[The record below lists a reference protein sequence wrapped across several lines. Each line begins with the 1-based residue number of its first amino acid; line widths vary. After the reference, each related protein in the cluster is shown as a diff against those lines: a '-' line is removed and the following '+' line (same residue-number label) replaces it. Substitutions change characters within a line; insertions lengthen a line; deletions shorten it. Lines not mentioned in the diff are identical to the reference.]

1 MKKLNLESF
10 GVQEMN
16 TKEMAE
22 VQGGFLGFLLGAA
35 AVGIALWGIANF
47 VKDVLINGE
56 RFDMTEW

>member
-10 GVQEMN
+10 GVQELN
-16 TKEMAE
+16 AKEMAE

-35 AVGIALWGIANF
+35 VVGIALWGVANF